1 MTATSTFNTR
11 ALDALV
17 LVALFVAVWQG
28 LYEYAG
34 DAAITSPLTTL
45 GYASSLVKTSN
56 FWGHAQATLVAF
68 LYSLAISIALGVA
81 LGLVLGFQ
89 RFAGDVAE
97 PILVALYTIP
107 KVTLYPL
114 ILLIFGL
121 GVSAKVAFGVIHG
134 VIPIILFTLNA
145 VKNINPVL
153 IRTGRVMRLSVWQT
167 VSTVLAPAVMPEL
180 ITGMRV
186 GFSLT
191 MLGVLIGEMFASQR
205 GLGFLIINGI
215 SMQNVRMTMAVILI
229 VVVFAIAANGLL
241 LAFDRRM
248 RRGCLLRRLRGLG
261 GRLDRAEAFAHR
273 IPFVCANA
281 AERVAHRHAGIE
293 NRVAALLL
301 HFAQHRVA
309 GADHGLE
316 QHARHDHEP
325 VAHPARLVEGDL
337 RALAFPHIV
346 EEARA
351 LDELRYGSD
360 LFHGLRRLDKGHVGA
375 GFERRI
381 GTADRFFEAQH
392 GARIRARDDHEIR
405 IRPRRDR
412 RAHLREILVKRHDH
426 LVVEMAALLREALI
440 LDMQ

>member
-1 MTATSTFNTR
+1 MTALSSAFNTR

-17 LVALFVAVWQG
+17 LIALFVAVWQG

-56 FWGHAQATLVAF
+56 FWSHAQATLAAF
-68 LYSLAISIALGVA
+68 LYALAISIALGVA
-81 LGLVLGFQ
+81 LGLMLGFQ

-107 KVTLYPL
+107 KITLYPL

-153 IRTGRVMRLSVWQT
+153 IRTSRVMRLSTWQT

-180 ITGMRV
+180 ITGVRV

-215 SMQNVRMTMAVILI
+215 SLHNVRMTTAVILI

-241 LAFDRRM
+241 LWIDKRM
-248 RRGCLLRRLRGLG
+248 
-261 GRLDRAEAFAHR
+261 HR
-273 IPFVCANA
+273 
-281 AERVAHRHAGIE
+281 
-293 NRVAALLL
+293 
-301 HFAQHRVA
+301 
-309 GADHGLE
+309 
-316 QHARHDHEP
+316 
-325 VAHPARLVEGDL
+325 
-337 RALAFPHIV
+337 
-346 EEARA
+346 
-351 LDELRYGSD
+351 
-360 LFHGLRRLDKGHVGA
+360 
-375 GFERRI
+375 
-381 GTADRFFEAQH
+381 
-392 GARIRARDDHEIR
+392 
-405 IRPRRDR
+405 
-412 RAHLREILVKRHDH
+412 
-426 LVVEMAALLREALI
+426 
-440 LDMQ
+440 

>member
-1 MTATSTFNTR
+1 MTTQTASGFNSR

-17 LVALFVAVWQG
+17 LGALALAIWQG

-34 DAAITSPLTTL
+34 DAAITSPLTTFDFA
-45 GYASSLVKTSN
+45 ASLIKTSN

-68 LYSLAISIALGVA
+68 LYSLAISIALGVR
-81 LGLVLGFQ
+81 LGLILGLQ

-153 IRTGRVMRLSVWQT
+153 IRTSRVMRLSNWQT
-167 VSTVLAPAVMPEL
+167 ISTVLAPAVMPEL
-180 ITGMRV
+180 ITGVRV

-215 SMQNVRMTMAVILI
+215 SMHNVRMTMAVILI

-241 LAFDRRM
+241 LWIDKRM
-248 RRGCLLRRLRGLG
+248 HRG
-261 GRLDRAEAFAHR
+261 
-273 IPFVCANA
+273 
-281 AERVAHRHAGIE
+281 
-293 NRVAALLL
+293 
-301 HFAQHRVA
+301 
-309 GADHGLE
+309 
-316 QHARHDHEP
+316 
-325 VAHPARLVEGDL
+325 
-337 RALAFPHIV
+337 
-346 EEARA
+346 
-351 LDELRYGSD
+351 
-360 LFHGLRRLDKGHVGA
+360 
-375 GFERRI
+375 
-381 GTADRFFEAQH
+381 
-392 GARIRARDDHEIR
+392 
-405 IRPRRDR
+405 
-412 RAHLREILVKRHDH
+412 
-426 LVVEMAALLREALI
+426 
-440 LDMQ
+440 